1 MKYCKVEELFMKI
14 NSINPYLVYINKAES
29 TISKR
34 HTFNL
39 CMIKMHVK
47 DLQVLMVG
55 NRSQVSSDGTAGTQ
69 VKRGEFGGGMVA
81 NRVLWLRSCFL
92 HLALSTVYWLAN
104 SCSLPCQRLCNPLPL
119 TLNQSDSLVGR
130 ISSSTKNYRLL
141 HK

>member
-1 MKYCKVEELFMKI
+1 MKYCKVEELFMQI
-14 NSINPYLVYINKAES
+14 NSRNTFLVYINKAES

-47 DLQVLMVG
+47 DLQILMVG

-92 HLALSTVYWLAN
+92 HLALSTVY
-104 SCSLPCQRLCNPLPL
+104 
-119 TLNQSDSLVGR
+119 
-130 ISSSTKNYRLL
+130 
-141 HK
+141 